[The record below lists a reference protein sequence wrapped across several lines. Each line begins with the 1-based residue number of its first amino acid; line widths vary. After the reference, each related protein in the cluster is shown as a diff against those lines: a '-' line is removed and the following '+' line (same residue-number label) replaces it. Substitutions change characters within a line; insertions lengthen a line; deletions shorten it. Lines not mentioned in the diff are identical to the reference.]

1 MAIDYAIR
9 YACLPRRH
17 MDDAHMI
24 ALLKER
30 ERAEVIIR
38 TFRANGDDRPPSE
51 MGFEFTRTT
60 PQGEEATELHVVQDV
75 LDRVAELDAYASACA
90 GCPANLLGQAYGC
103 ANFIQYPLSGA
114 AEAWLLNQLP
124 TPGDALLWLL
134 LKQGVE
140 EFMYDGHAITQLRQ
154 QSENYFQD
162 RVAASR
168 KLGEFD
174 ITADQ
179 VFEMMFSL
187 QDDIQPNH
195 AGILLLFFHAI
206 PRDFLD
212 AHDIMHI
219 APAPPDALERFP
231 FLHTIQADDDKTIR
245 ELKQF
250 FRALYQAWVLN
261 VPLFVDA

>member
-24 ALLKER
+24 GLLKER

-38 TFRANGDDRPPSE
+38 AFRANGDDRPPSE

-60 PQGEEATELHVVQDV
+60 PQGEEETELHVVQDV
-75 LDRVAELDAYASACA
+75 LDRVAELDAYASACE
-90 GCPANLLGQAYGC
+90 GCPANMLRQAYGC
-103 ANFIQYPLSGA
+103 ANFVQYPISSA
-114 AEAWLLNQLP
+114 AEVWLLNQLP
-124 TPGDALLWLL
+124 TPSDALLWLL

-140 EFMYDGHAITQLRQ
+140 DFMYDGRTIMLLRQ
-154 QSENYFQD
+154 ASDTYFEE
-162 RVAASR
+162 RVAPSR

-174 ITADQ
+174 INADQ
-179 VFEMMFSL
+179 VFEMMFIL
-187 QDDIQPNH
+187 ENDMQPNH
-195 AGILLLFFHAI
+195 AGIMLLFFHAI

-212 AHDIMHI
+212 AQDIMHI

-231 FLHTIQADDDKTIR
+231 FLFKHEAQDDKTIR
-245 ELKQF
+245 ELKNF
-250 FRALYQAWVLN
+250 FRAMYQAWVLN